1 MAEGRRI
8 DGQIDQ
14 LRSDLE
20 ARIDEGVASLKLEIQ
35 TAMVAHDRVSV
46 AVGSELSGVDESLS
60 SREKESSVGDDHPQV
75 EEVSELP
82 GHNMGVSDIA
92 VNSVGTRTSLLSRNI
107 PAVGGKTIDIG
118 DIDHIAIL
126 TREAGRYN
134 VLISVGSAGGKIHFT
149 DLATDASSDTGG
161 RGTKRPVRRLIP
173 PVDCLYRGAKKTYL
187 GCVTA
192 MQLSE
197 DGSYLAYGTS
207 SGYVGV
213 ARLVCDV
220 EESSLRL
227 ECELRGVLRCFKSA
241 ISSPVRCLA
250 THGDTLLVGGEAN
263 VGRIMAIDMSR
274 VSGYLVDESG
284 ERSSG
289 SKSRKTRNPAILGSI
304 PLNYT
309 CRLRAILVSESQGHL
324 QHPSFLLSLVSSDG
338 IVQSH
343 ELPQGPEG
351 WADDQPEPSTV
362 NFLDLR
368 SAGTLKLSPVTICG
382 VATAALKTPP
392 AAASWHDCAIVALP
406 NGSIE
411 IYQQRECSPPNMPEL
426 PIEVEGGVFDMFK
439 SAASQHR
446 QLNVAENWNQE
457 LLTKHYEEPPPATT
471 AATQGGNAT
480 RPDDVEME
488 GVDGGKPSGPVEAAG
503 PSSPL
508 ITSTQPMVG
517 S

>member
-1 MAEGRRI
+1 MPLEPKIQQVFRYRCEG
-8 DGQIDQ
+8 
-14 LRSDLE
+14 
-20 ARIDEGVASLKLEIQ
+20 DE
-35 TAMVAHDRVSV
+35 
-46 AVGSELSGVDESLS
+46 
-60 SREKESSVGDDHPQV
+60 HPQV

-92 VNSVGTRTSLLSRNI
+92 VNSVGTT
-107 PAVGGKTIDIG
+107 VGGKTIDIG

-227 ECELRGVLRCFKSA
+227 ECELRGVLRC
-241 ISSPVRCLA
+241 R
-250 THGDTLLVGGEAN
+250 E
-263 VGRIMAIDMSR
+263 
-274 VSGYLVDESG
+274 Y
-284 ERSSG
+284 
-289 SKSRKTRNPAILGSI
+289 
-304 PLNYT
+304 
-309 CRLRAILVSESQGHL
+309 RAIWWMRVERGAVVRRVERLEIPQ
-324 QHPSFLLSLVSSDG
+324 SSDG
-338 IVQSH
+338 TVQSH
-343 ELPQGPEG
+343 ELPLGPEG

-368 SAGTLKLSPVTICG
+368 SKGTLKLSPVTICG

-392 AAASWHDCAIVALP
+392 ASWHDCAIVALP

-411 IYQQRECSPPNMPEL
+411 IYRQRECSPPEMPEL

-488 GVDGGKPSGPVEAAG
+488 GVDGGKPSGPVEATG

-508 ITSTQPMVG
+508 ITSTQPMWTKERATRLRKKQERLSQEANAYDTIRMCYRRGLEKLVYNG
-517 S
+517 EISKDTASRWAKIDAQLVELQSRPRQLMVHDARQRMFQHYIREHFPKKPLEKESEED